1 MNRSLVF
8 KGKGK
13 TSGALIRYYILCVC
27 QMLCSWA
34 LVSGM
39 FRLLNWEPSG
49 LKVFVDLVLFLPAI
63 RFRECGYLIKGNERN
78 ENQHYHGGV

>member
-34 LVSGM
+34 LVSGL

-49 LKVFVDLVLFLPAI
+49 LKVFVDLVLFFASYQI
-63 RFRECGYLIKGNERN
+63 QRVWVFNKRK
-78 ENQHYHGGV
+78 